1 MKCPSEREAS
11 SEQVIRSV
19 AIWQVLFH
27 VGKKKDAG
35 SLARSRVLQS
45 VFCLVRV
52 IRRARFMWNDTQNE
66 SLAPSE
72 PRDRAFLRQTRSIF
86 RENRDRRSPDP
97 HSSVLFRP
105 KFRFFSSIFD
115 FFCLILYH
123 QNYKLPSQNS
133 LETVQ
138 KCSQTSIN
146 GHRTD
151 RKPHNFDQKS
161 SKK

>member
-1 MKCPSEREAS
+1 MCA
-11 SEQVIRSV
+11 SEQVIRSYTSS
-19 AIWQVLFH
+19 FH

-72 PRDRAFLRQTRSIF
+72 PRDRAFLRQTRLIF
-86 RENRDRRSPDP
+86 RKNRDRRSPDP

-105 KFRFFSSIFD
+105 KFRFFFFD
-115 FFCLILYH
+115 FRFFLFDLISSELQVTISKQSGNCSKVLPDLY
-123 QNYKLPSQNS
+123 KWP
-133 LETVQ
+133 
-138 KCSQTSIN
+138 
-146 GHRTD
+146 
-151 RKPHNFDQKS
+151 
-161 SKK
+161 